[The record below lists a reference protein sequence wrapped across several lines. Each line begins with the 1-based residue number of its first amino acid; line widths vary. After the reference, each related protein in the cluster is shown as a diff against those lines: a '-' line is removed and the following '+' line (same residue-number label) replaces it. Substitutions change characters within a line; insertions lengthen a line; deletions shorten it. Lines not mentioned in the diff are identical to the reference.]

1 MKRLTLAISAIA
13 PSATD
18 LLYAD
23 SDMGPDESAGL
34 AGDSDYCDS
43 TFGLSVS
50 KSL

>member
-23 SDMGPDESAGL
+23 SDMEPDENAGL

>member
-23 SDMGPDESAGL
+23 SDMGTDECTGH